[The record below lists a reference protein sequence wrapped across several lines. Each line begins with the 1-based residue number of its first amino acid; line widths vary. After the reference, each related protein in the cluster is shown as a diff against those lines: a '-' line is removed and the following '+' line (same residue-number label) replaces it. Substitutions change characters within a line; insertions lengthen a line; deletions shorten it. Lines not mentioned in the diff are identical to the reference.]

1 MSLPQ
6 LKDSDL
12 SKPVPQ
18 DLEKWWAILSLSI
31 GFFLFALDVYIVN
44 LALPTMVDSLHTS
57 FANIQWVVISY
68 LLAIVVFV
76 LSAAKLGDMF
86 SKKRLYIM
94 GLIVFTVS
102 SLLCGFSTTL
112 GWLIVFRFLQGI
124 GAAFLS
130 GLGTAII
137 VEVFP
142 AEQRGLGFGIRA
154 GVFGMGIMVGPT
166 VGGLLISLG
175 DWPLIFWINVPL
187 GLIGILMIAYLLPP
201 SAVSHTKH
209 NFDAIGTLI
218 LSLCLICFTFGL
230 TVFQTQAS
238 NWVIALALLGGS
250 ALSLVGFIWR
260 ETHHHEPMLDLK
272 IFRSRSFGL
281 GLILRFVGNFVIAGV
296 IFILPFLFEL
306 ANHYSTE
313 KSGFLLLIPSIVT
326 VVSAPIAG
334 MLADRFGA
342 KSINLIGLMLMAVG
356 CGCISTFDNQL
367 TIGQYV
373 IGIIPYGLGV
383 GLFETPN
390 SSMIMGA
397 APPEH
402 LGIASG
408 LLSLVRI
415 LGQLVG
421 VPLVGTLVAW
431 ITINSTP
438 LIQHLDVTN
447 VSPASLISGIQTAF
461 HLIVTLLITAVL
473 LTFALESQSGHK
485 INSDITART

>member
-6 LKDSDL
+6 VKVSDL
-12 SKPVPQ
+12 SQPTPQ
-18 DLEKWWAILSLSI
+18 NLEKWWAILGLSI
-31 GFFLFALDVYIVN
+31 GFFLFALDVYVVN

-57 FANIQWVVISY
+57 FAHIQWVVISY

-94 GLIVFTVS
+94 GLIVFTIS
-102 SLLCGFSTTL
+102 SLLCGLSTTL
-112 GWLIVFRFLQGI
+112 GWLITFRFLQGV

-154 GVFGMGIMVGPT
+154 AVFGMGIMVGPT

-175 DWPLIFWINVPL
+175 GWPLIFWINIPL
-187 GLIGILMIAYLLPP
+187 GLIGILIVACLVPP

-218 LSLCLICFTFGL
+218 LSLCLICFTLSL
-230 TVFQTQAS
+230 TVFQTQVS
-238 NWVIALALLGGS
+238 NWVITLALLGGS

-272 IFRSRSFGL
+272 IFRSLAFSL
-281 GLILRFVGNFVIAGV
+281 GLLLRFLGNFVIAGV
-296 IFILPFLFEL
+296 IFILPFFFEL
-306 ANHYSTE
+306 VNHYSTE
-313 KSGFLLLIPSIVT
+313 KSGLLLVIPSIVT

-334 MLADRFGA
+334 ILADRFGA
-342 KSINLIGLMLMAVG
+342 RNINLIGLVLMAVG
-356 CGCISTFDNQL
+356 CGCISTFDSQL

-397 APPEH
+397 APPEQ
-402 LGIASG
+402 LGVASG

-431 ITINSTP
+431 ITIHSTP
-438 LIQHLDVTN
+438 MLQPIDVTH
-447 VSPASLISGIQTAF
+447 VSPASLITGIHTTF
-461 HLIVTLLITAVL
+461 HLIVTVLIATVL
-473 LTFALESQSGHK
+473 LTFGLESQPEHE
-485 INSDITART
+485 INPDISARA